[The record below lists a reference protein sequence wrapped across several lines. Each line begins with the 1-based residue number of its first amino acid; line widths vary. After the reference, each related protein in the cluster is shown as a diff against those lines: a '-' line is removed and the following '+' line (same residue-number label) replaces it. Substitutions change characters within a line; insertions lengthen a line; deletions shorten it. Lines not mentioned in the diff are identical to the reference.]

1 MGNRKEEDYNF
12 VFKVVLIGESGVGK
26 TNLLSRFTRN
36 EFNHDSRT
44 TIGVEFSTR
53 TVMLGTAAVKAQIWD
68 TAGLERYR
76 AITSAYY
83 RGAVG
88 ALLVFDL
95 TKHQTYAVVERWLKE
110 LYDHAEATIVVMLVG
125 NKSDLSQAR
134 EVPTD
139 EARMFAGESLP
150 GPRFLQLPPQAPSSS
165 FSSPC
170 HTPRP
175 PAWTSSIRSPYL
187 HLLFLRIF
195 SQHFPSMSCVPIM
208 SHHCPEIVFMGNYS

>member
-1 MGNRKEEDYNF
+1 MTSVEDDYNF

-53 TVMLGTAAVKAQIWD
+53 TIVIDSVTVKAQIWD

-88 ALLVFDL
+88 ALLVYDISKNVTFDN
-95 TKHQTYAVVERWLKE
+95 AERWLKE
-110 LYDHAEATIVVMLVG
+110 LYDHADANIVIMLVG
-125 NKSDLSQAR
+125 NKSDLAHIR
-134 EVPTD
+134 TVPME
-139 EARMFAGESLP
+139 EAKMFAALQPYLP
-150 GPRFLQLPPQAPSSS
+150 RLNWFTGPALLDFQDHFQVISSS
-165 FSSPC
+165 LS
-170 HTPRP
+170 
-175 PAWTSSIRSPYL
+175 A
-187 HLLFLRIF
+187 
-195 SQHFPSMSCVPIM
+195 
-208 SHHCPEIVFMGNYS
+208 

>member
-1 MGNRKEEDYNF
+1 MGGAEEDYNF

-53 TVMLGTAAVKAQIWD
+53 SILVGDSVVKAQIWD

-88 ALLVFDL
+88 ALVVFDI
-95 TKHQTYAVVERWLKE
+95 TKHQTYDVVERWLKE
-110 LYDHAEATIVVMLVG
+110 LYDHAEPSIVVMLVG
-125 NKSDLSQAR
+125 NKTDLAQAR
-134 EVPTD
+134 EVPME
-139 EARMFAGESLP
+139 EARMFADNNG
-150 GPRFLQLPPQAPSSS
+150 
-165 FSSPC
+165 
-170 HTPRP
+170 
-175 PAWTSSIRSPYL
+175 
-187 HLLFLRIF
+187 LLFVETSALDSTNVEQAFETILTEIF
-195 SQHFPSMSCVPIM
+195 RKVQQQKQRSGQATTVALGSGSAGSAAAAQEKRPCCVAI
-208 SHHCPEIVFMGNYS
+208 

>member
-1 MGNRKEEDYNF
+1 MGNRAEEDYNF

-36 EFNHDSRT
+36 EFKQDSRT

-53 TVMLGTAAVKAQIWD
+53 TVTLGTAAIKAQIWD

-95 TKHQTYAVVERWLKE
+95 TKHQTYAVAERWLKE

-125 NKSDLSQAR
+125 NKSDLQQAR
-134 EVPTD
+134 EVPTE
-139 EARMFAGESLP
+139 EARMFAGESP
-150 GPRFLQLPPQAPSSS
+150 PPPARPLQLPPPPDQVPPGPPS
-165 FSSPC
+165 
-170 HTPRP
+170 P
-175 PAWTSSIRSPYL
+175 PHIPGRSPQKANDIPPQIKVGEKRNVNPNIY
-187 HLLFLRIF
+187 
-195 SQHFPSMSCVPIM
+195 
-208 SHHCPEIVFMGNYS
+208 

>member
-1 MGNRKEEDYNF
+1 
-12 VFKVVLIGESGVGK
+12 GVGK

-36 EFNHDSRT
+36 EFSHDSRT

-134 EVPTD
+134 EVPTE
-139 EARMFAGESLP
+139 EACMFAGEGLLIHFGPCVVYPSGASLLSVP
-150 GPRFLQLPPQAPSSS
+150 LGTHKPPLPPCCETGF
-165 FSSPC
+165 FSSCSPC
-170 HTPRP
+170 NTQSESLWAPGG
-175 PAWTSSIRSPYL
+175 
-187 HLLFLRIF
+187 HL
-195 SQHFPSMSCVPIM
+195 
-208 SHHCPEIVFMGNYS
+208 

>member
-1 MGNRKEEDYNF
+1 MGNGTEEDYNF

-36 EFNHDSRT
+36 EFSHDSRT

-53 TVMLGTAAVKAQIWD
+53 TVMLGTAAIKAQIWD

-95 TKHQTYAVVERWLKE
+95 TKHQTYTVLERWLKE

-139 EARMFAGESLP
+139 EARMFAENNG
-150 GPRFLQLPPQAPSSS
+150 
-165 FSSPC
+165 
-170 HTPRP
+170 
-175 PAWTSSIRSPYL
+175 
-187 HLLFLRIF
+187 LLFLETSALDSTNVELAFQTVLKGQSPCLHWAPHRTPEA
-195 SQHFPSMSCVPIM
+195 STGGGGTQTPSPASPTAPQPLCGPPA
-208 SHHCPEIVFMGNYS
+208 SSEPP

>member
-1 MGNRKEEDYNF
+1 MGNRNEEDYNF

-36 EFNHDSRT
+36 EFSHDSRT

-68 TAGLERYR
+68 TAGLER
-76 AITSAYY
+76 YY

-139 EARMFAGESLP
+139 EARMFAENNG
-150 GPRFLQLPPQAPSSS
+150 
-165 FSSPC
+165 
-170 HTPRP
+170 
-175 PAWTSSIRSPYL
+175 
-187 HLLFLRIF
+187 LLFLETSALDSTNVELAFETVLKEIF
-195 SQHFPSMSCVPIM
+195 AKVSKQRQNSTRTNALTVGSEPGPDPGAFPALWFQMSEWPVLVRSPA
-208 SHHCPEIVFMGNYS
+208 EL